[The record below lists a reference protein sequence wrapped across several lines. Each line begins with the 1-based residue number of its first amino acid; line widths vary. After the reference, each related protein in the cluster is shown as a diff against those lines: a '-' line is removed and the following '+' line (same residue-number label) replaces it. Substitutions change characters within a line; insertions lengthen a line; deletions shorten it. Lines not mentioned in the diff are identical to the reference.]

1 MTIPL
6 KWLIVLL
13 LVEVARDAVVRVDG
27 VDVRSSHVGE
37 ADGDVGGLV
46 RVETEDVGGV
56 PFGDSAADGGFDA
69 DNHAVGDVGGGHLID
84 GVGLDALELAFG
96 DELGAV
102 ILESGD
108 IGHAGEVVDI
118 GDRVFRLFEAGNEGH
133 AADCQ

>member
-1 MTIPL
+1 MTIPPLFL
-6 KWLIVLL
+6 KVLL
-13 LVEVARDAVVRVDG
+13 FVEVARDAVIGVDG
-27 VDVRSSHVGE
+27 VDVRGSHLGE
-37 ADGDVGGLV
+37 AHGNVGGLV
-46 RVETEDVGGV
+46 GVETEDVGGV

-108 IGHAGEVVDI
+108 IGHAGEVIDI
-118 GDRVFRLFEAGNEGH
+118 GDGVFRLFKAGNKSQ
-133 AADCQ
+133 AANCQ